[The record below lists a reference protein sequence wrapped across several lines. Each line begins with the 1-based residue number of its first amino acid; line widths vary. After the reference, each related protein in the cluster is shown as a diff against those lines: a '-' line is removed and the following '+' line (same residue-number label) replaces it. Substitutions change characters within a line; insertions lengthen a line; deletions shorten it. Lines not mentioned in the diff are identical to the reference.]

1 MSTPSDDLA
10 LRDALV
16 QMSFEVMG
24 RLTQLAAEEGMS
36 LTQLRVLGVLRD
48 RRPRMA
54 ELAKG
59 LGLDR
64 SSVTGLID
72 RAQARGLVERIA
84 EEGDGRVVRVAL
96 TEEGRRYAEQ
106 MTARMSELLADVVDP
121 LPAATKASLRE
132 GLEAALTPRF

>member
-1 MSTPSDDLA
+1 MSTDPADLA

-36 LTQLRVLGVLRD
+36 LTQVRLLGVLRD

-54 ELAKG
+54 ELASG

-72 RAQARGLVERIA
+72 RAQQRGLVARIA
-84 EEGDGRVVRVAL
+84 EEGDGRVVRVVL
-96 TEEGRRYAEQ
+96 TGDGQRYAERLA
-106 MTARMSELLADVVDP
+106 ARVSELLADVIAP
-121 LPAATKASLRE
+121 LPADARA
-132 GLEAALTPRF
+132 GLLAG

>member
-1 MSTPSDDLA
+1 MSTAPEDLA

-48 RRPRMA
+48 RQPRMA
-54 ELAKG
+54 DLARV

-64 SSVTGLID
+64 SSITGLID
-72 RAQARGLVERIA
+72 RAQRRGLVERIA

-96 TEEGRRYAEQ
+96 TEEGQAHAAR
-106 MTARMSELLADVVDP
+106 MTARMSELLADLVAP
-121 LPAATKASLRE
+121 LPPATKVSLRE
-132 GLEAALTPRF
+132 GLEAALIPRL

>member
-1 MSTPSDDLA
+1 MSTSPEDVA

-16 QMSFEVMG
+16 QMSFEVMS

-54 ELAKG
+54 DLATG

-72 RAQARGLVERIA
+72 RAQSRGVVERVA

-96 TEEGRRYAEQ
+96 TAEGRRTAER
-106 MTARMSELLADVVDP
+106 MTARMSDLLEDVIAP

-132 GLEAALTPRF
+132 GLEAAFVPRV

>member
-1 MSTPSDDLA
+1 MPNDADDLA

-54 ELAKG
+54 DLAGG

-72 RAQARGLVERIA
+72 RAQARGLVERVR

-96 TEEGRRYAEQ
+96 TEDGRIAAE
-106 MTARMSELLADVVDP
+106 RMAERASELLADVIAP
-121 LPAATKASLRE
+121 LPAATRASLLA
-132 GLEAALTPRF
+132 GLEQAFVARF

>member
-1 MSTPSDDLA
+1 MSTDDDRQ

-16 QMSFEVMG
+16 QMSFAVMG

-54 ELAKG
+54 DLATG

-64 SSVTGLID
+64 SSVTGLVD
-72 RAQARGLVERIA
+72 RAQQRGLVERVA
-84 EEGDGRVVRVAL
+84 EEGDARVVRVAL
-96 TEEGRRYAEQ
+96 TEG
-106 MTARMSELLADVVDP
+106 
-121 LPAATKASLRE
+121 AS
-132 GLEAALTPRF
+132 

>member
-1 MSTPSDDLA
+1 MRTMSTSREDLA

-54 ELAKG
+54 DLARG

-72 RAQARGLVERIA
+72 RSQARGLVERVP

-96 TEEGRRYAEQ
+96 TADGLRTAER
-106 MTARMSELLADVVDP
+106 MTAR
-121 LPAATKASLRE
+121 
-132 GLEAALTPRF
+132 

>member
-1 MSTPSDDLA
+1 MSTDDDRL

-48 RRPRMA
+48 RTPRMA
-54 ELAKG
+54 DLATG

-72 RAQARGLVERIA
+72 RAQQRGLVERVP

-96 TEEGRRYAEQ
+96 TADGQRTAER
-106 MTARMSELLADVVDP
+106 MTARMSELLTDVVAP
-121 LPAATKASLRE
+121 LPAATKRSLRE
-132 GLEAALTPRF
+132 GLEAALVPRF

>member
-1 MSTPSDDLA
+1 MSTDDDLL

-48 RRPRMA
+48 RTPRMA
-54 ELAKG
+54 DLAKG

-72 RAQARGLVERIA
+72 RAQQRGLVERVA

-96 TEEGRRYAEQ
+96 TEQGLQTAER
-106 MTARMSELLADVVDP
+106 MVARMSELLADVVAP
-121 LPAATKASLRE
+121 LPERTKRSLRE
-132 GLEAALTPRF
+132 GLELAFVPRF

>member
-1 MSTPSDDLA
+1 MSTEADDRA
-10 LRDALV
+10 LGDALAR
-16 QMSFEVMG
+16 MSFEVMS

-72 RAQARGLVERIA
+72 RAQSRGLVERVP

-96 TEEGRRYAEQ
+96 TAEGVLAAQR
-106 MTARMSELLADVVDP
+106 MTARMAELLADVVAP
-121 LPAATKASLRE
+121 LPAATRASLRA
-132 GLEAALTPRF
+132 GLEQAFASRG

>member
-1 MSTPSDDLA
+1 MSTESDDLA

-16 QMSFEVMG
+16 RMSFEVMG

-36 LTQLRVLGVLRD
+36 LTQLRVLGALRD

-54 ELAKG
+54 DLAKG

-72 RAQARGLVERIA
+72 RAQSRGLVERVP

-96 TEEGRRYAEQ
+96 TEEGLLAAER
-106 MTARMSELLADVVDP
+106 MTARMSELLADVVAP
-121 LPAATKASLRE
+121 LPARTRASLRE
-132 GLEAALTPRF
+132 GLEQAFAADF

>member
-1 MSTPSDDLA
+1 MSIDPEDLA

-16 QMSFEVMG
+16 RSSFEVMG
-24 RLTQLAAEEGMS
+24 RLSRLAAEEGMS

-54 ELAKG
+54 ELAQG

-72 RAQARGLVERIA
+72 RAQAKGLVERVA
-84 EEGDGRVVRVAL
+84 EEGDGRGVRVVLTAEGQRVAAL
-96 TEEGRRYAEQ
+96 LADRV
-106 MTARMSELLADVVDP
+106 SELLADAVAP
-121 LPAATKASLRE
+121 LSPAMKRSLRE
-132 GLEAALTPRF
+132 GLEATFVSGF

>member
-1 MSTPSDDLA
+1 MSTDADRR

-36 LTQLRVLGVLRD
+36 LTQLRVLGALRD

-54 ELAKG
+54 DLATG

-72 RAQARGLVERIA
+72 RAQQRGLVERVT
-84 EEGDGRVVRVAL
+84 EDEDGRVVRVAL
-96 TEEGRRYAEQ
+96 TEHGHREADR
-106 MTARMSELLADVVDP
+106 MVTRMSELLADVVAP
-121 LPAATKASLRE
+121 LPAAMKRSLRE
-132 GLEAALTPRF
+132 GLERAFVPRI

>member
-1 MSTPSDDLA
+1 MSIPVEDRA

-36 LTQLRVLGVLRD
+36 LSQLRLLGVLRD
-48 RRPRMA
+48 RQPRMA
-54 ELAKG
+54 DLARG

-72 RAQARGLVERIA
+72 RAHRRGLVQRIA

-96 TEEGRRYAEQ
+96 TEEGRRYAER
-106 MTARMSELLADVVDP
+106 MTTRMSELLTDMVAP
-121 LPAATKASLRE
+121 LPTATKISLRE
-132 GLEAALTPRF
+132 GLETALIPRF

>member
-1 MSTPSDDLA
+1 MPSDADDLA

-54 ELAKG
+54 DLAGG

-64 SSVTGLID
+64 SSVTGLIEPTTVECTMAE
-72 RAQARGLVERIA
+72 RA
-84 EEGDGRVVRVAL
+84 
-96 TEEGRRYAEQ
+96 
-106 MTARMSELLADVVDP
+106 SELLADVIAP
-121 LPAATKASLRE
+121 LPAATRASLPA
-132 GLEAALTPRF
+132 GLEQAFVARF

>member
-1 MSTPSDDLA
+1 MSTESVDRA

-16 QMSFEVMG
+16 QMSFAVMG

-36 LTQLRVLGVLRD
+36 LTQLRVLGVLRG

-54 ELAKG
+54 ELALG

-72 RAQARGLVERIA
+72 RAQHRGLVERFP
-84 EEGDGRVVRVAL
+84 EEGDGRVVRVGL
-96 TEEGRRYAEQ
+96 TEEGERFGERLAD
-106 MTARMSELLADVVDP
+106 RMSELLRDVVAP
-121 LPAATKASLRE
+121 LSPEVRSDLLAGIE
-132 GLEAALTPRF
+132 QGLVPRF

>member
-1 MSTPSDDLA
+1 MSTDDLL

-24 RLTQLAAEEGMS
+24 RLTQLASEEGMS
-36 LTQLRVLGVLRD
+36 LTQLRALGVLRD

-54 ELAKG
+54 DLAKG

-72 RAQARGLVERIA
+72 RAQQRGLVERVP

-96 TEEGRRYAEQ
+96 TEEGLRTAER
-106 MTARMSELLADVVDP
+106 MTARMSELLADVVAP
-121 LPAATKASLRE
+121 LPAATKRSLRE
-132 GLEAALTPRF
+132 GLEAALVPRF

>member
-1 MSTPSDDLA
+1 MSTDDDLL

-48 RRPRMA
+48 RTPRMA
-54 ELAKG
+54 DLAKG

-72 RAQARGLVERIA
+72 RAQQRGLVERVA

-96 TEEGRRYAEQ
+96 TDEGLRTAER
-106 MTARMSELLADVVDP
+106 MVARMSELLTDVVAP
-121 LPAATKASLRE
+121 LPAATKRSLRE
-132 GLEAALTPRF
+132 GLELAFVPRF

>member
-1 MSTPSDDLA
+1 MSTDDQL

-24 RLTQLAAEEGMS
+24 RLSRLAAEEGMS

-54 ELAKG
+54 DLAKG

-72 RAQARGLVERIA
+72 RAQQRGLVERVA

-96 TEEGRRYAEQ
+96 TEEGHREADR
-106 MTARMSELLADVVDP
+106 MVARMSELLTDVVAP
-121 LPAATKASLRE
+121 LPAETKRSLRE
-132 GLEAALTPRF
+132 GLERAFVPRL

>member
-1 MSTPSDDLA
+1 MSTEADEVA

-16 QMSFEVMG
+16 QMSFAVMG

-36 LTQLRVLGVLRD
+36 LSQLRVLGVLRD

-54 ELAKG
+54 DLASG

-72 RAQARGLVERIA
+72 RAERRGLVERVA
-84 EEGDGRVVRVAL
+84 EEGDGRVVRVSL
-96 TEEGRRYAEQ
+96 TEEGQRSAER
-106 MTARMSELLADVVDP
+106 MTARMSELLSDVLAP
-121 LPAATKASLRE
+121 LSPETRTSLLQ
-132 GLEAALTPRF
+132 GLEAALVPFG

>member
-1 MSTPSDDLA
+1 MSTQDLA

-54 ELAKG
+54 ELATG

-72 RAQARGLVERIA
+72 RAQARGLVERVA

-96 TEEGRRYAEQ
+96 TEDGQRAAAR
-106 MTARMSELLADVVDP
+106 MTARMSELLADVVAP
-121 LPAATKASLRE
+121 MAPAAKDSLLR
-132 GLEAALTPRF
+132 GLEAALVPRL